1 MDEIA
6 DGIFHWSAIHPRTGG
21 VAHSYLLARSATV
34 LDPMVPPEAIE
45 LLRDRPPERIVI
57 TNRHH
62 YREARKL
69 VDEFAVPVYC
79 PEPGLHEF
87 AGDQREVEP
96 YSFGEQ
102 LAEGVIAREVG
113 AICPDD
119 AALEIRSGAGFLAFA
134 DGLMRRDGRLRFVSD
149 GLIGDDP
156 KSVKRGLYESLGKL
170 SALEFDGLLFAH
182 GEPIASGG
190 REALLE
196 FLAERPRAEPGP

>member
-6 DGIFHWSAIHPRTGG
+6 DGIFHWSAVHPRTGG
-21 VAHSYLLARSATV
+21 VAHSYLLESSATV
-34 LDPMVPPEAIE
+34 LDPMVPQEAIE
-45 LLRDRPPERIVI
+45 LLRDRRPERVVL

-62 YREARKL
+62 YREAKKL
-69 VDEFAVPVYC
+69 VDEFALPVYC

-87 AGDQREVEP
+87 SDDQRVVEP
-96 YSFGEQ
+96 YAFAEQ
-102 LAEGVIAREVG
+102 LAPGVIAHEVG

-134 DGLMRRDGRLRFVSD
+134 DGLMRRDGQLRFVSD
-149 GLIGDDP
+149 ALLGDDP
-156 KSVKRGLYESLGKL
+156 ESVKRGLYESLDRL

-190 REALLE
+190 REAFRE
-196 FLAERPRAEPGP
+196 FVAARPGS